1 VFTPP
6 ENAPVLPVVL
16 KPPVLVF
23 TEPKV
28 PTFPLP
34 IITPVLPPE
43 VVKAPVFELP
53 ETKLPE
59 LELPAEKPPAFEEA
73 VEILPELE
81 PPKVPVLPVLTKLPV
96 LLFEENEP
104 VFTAYAGTAEI
115 TVKTAM
121 SETTNV
127 FIIFFFILIFLGL
140 VIFIYFFVLDQ
151 H

>member
-1 VFTPP
+1 VAFGGEAADAFYAHASSIGVTIGEWAKVTWPP
-6 ENAPVLPVVL
+6 VDLGASAPAAPV
-16 KPPVLVF
+16 
-23 TEPKV
+23 
-28 PTFPLP
+28 
-34 IITPVLPPE
+34 
-43 VVKAPVFELP
+43 
-53 ETKLPE
+53 
-59 LELPAEKPPAFEEA
+59 FEEA

-140 VIFIYFFVLDQ
+140 VIFIYFLFLISTDL
-151 H
+151 